1 MRQRL
6 VDIHSIPFNKNKNIK
21 KSFFKFKAFLKIDF
35 GILSMRLVDVFFFFA
50 QLWIRWGFLLVFF
63 INDIHK

>member
-21 KSFFKFKAFLKIDF
+21 NSFFKFKAFLKIDF
-35 GILSMRLVDVFFFFA
+35 GILSMRLVDVFFFLCA
-50 QLWIRWGFLLVFF
+50 IVDKVGFFVGFF
-63 INDIHK
+63 YQ